1 MSVTFV
7 PVDKSRLLE
16 STLFTPG
23 RQTDVDTDVIQAG
36 VRDRRQKEV
45 DVTDFCYPD
54 LTSFMM

>member
-16 STLFTPG
+16 SILFTPG

-36 VRDRRQKEV
+36 VRGRRQKEV

-54 LTSFMM
+54 